1 MAAALVFL
9 APNLTG
15 FLVFVAFP
23 ILFSFFLLFT
33 NWSIKPAVELRFAG
47 IENVTRLVGFRLH
60 EGNSLAGALLPLLF
74 LVASYGL
81 LVFGIARSLTDL
93 GRAKSGLRGGGVV
106 LLVVGV
112 LWLGGTAFGGREV
125 GWALLGILAVFSAFF
140 FLTCD
145 EDHSWGRATVGP
157 GVAVVGIE
165 LVGFATPPFLAV
177 WEAIDPLFWFY
188 LYNTLY
194 LMIGIPLSIAGSLV
208 LALAL
213 NRPLFEMEWA
223 GRMLLA
229 GVLAAVAFG
238 GGIALW
244 FAVAPDAAVLWVTFW
259 LIAASGPLMGVVAF
273 RTLFY
278 LPTFTAGVA
287 IMLLWKQM
295 FNPEFGPLNESI
307 RVLLNLFGMG
317 FEGPRWLT
325 SPDWAKP
332 ALILMGF
339 WVAVGGANMLLYLAG
354 LANIPEDLYEAARID
369 GAGSFQIFWA
379 VTWPQLA
386 PTTFFIV
393 IMSTIAGLQ
402 GGFEQARVMTNG
414 GPAGSTKTLAYYVYE
429 KAFMELD
436 LGYASAIAW
445 VLFVIVFALTAINW
459 RFGNQYVND

>member
-1 MAAALVFL
+1 
-9 APNLTG
+9 
-15 FLVFVAFP
+15 
-23 ILFSFFLLFT
+23 
-33 NWSIKPAVELRFAG
+33 
-47 IENVTRLVGFRLH
+47 
-60 EGNSLAGALLPLLF
+60 
-74 LVASYGL
+74 
-81 LVFGIARSLTDL
+81 
-93 GRAKSGLRGGGVV
+93 LRGGGVV

-125 GWALLGILAVFSAFF
+125 GWALLGILAVFSALF

-165 LVGFATPPFLAV
+165 LVGFATPSFLAV

-244 FAVAPDAAVLWVTFW
+244 FSVAPDAAVLWVTFW